1 MAEYLVQEE
10 SLVAVANAIRTVAG
24 LTGGLEFPAGWKE
37 AIVTLGKG
45 SGAGSLL
52 VDEVVE
58 VPQPMD
64 THFPAYENPKLL
76 GDIATGSRYVV
87 LFLPANVP
95 AINQNTTQGVIAAKT
110 YFEYDFSYMVGKNG
124 GTVQFD
130 KGTDLAI
137 IVKGAVQVGPI
148 AASLPIAPGTYRLVV
163 FE

>member
-24 LTGGLEFPAGWKE
+24 LTGGLKFPAGWKE
-37 AIVTLGKG
+37 AIATLGKG
-45 SGAGSLL
+45 GGAGSLL

-64 THFPAYENPKLL
+64 IHFPAYENLKVL
-76 GDIATGSRYVV
+76 GDIGSRYVV
-87 LFLPANVP
+87 LFLPVNVP
-95 AINQNTTQGVIAAKT
+95 TINQNTTQGVIAAKT
-110 YFEYDFSYMVGKNG
+110 YLDYDFCHMVTKNG
-124 GTVQFD
+124 GTSQID
-130 KGTDLAI
+130 RGMDLAI